1 MDINLA
7 YDPDIME
14 YDISLTAAGDIA
26 TGNDLKTAVLTSI
39 FTWARAKADDF
50 IPEDEPAY
58 GWWGENLTEPEDA
71 LTGSRLWLLS
81 RAKQTAKLAETA
93 ADSAREALAWL
104 KDEGI
109 ASDIEVTPENSAG
122 RITLE
127 VVITRYGGE
136 RETLRYSDLW
146 RTVGG

>member
-7 YDPDIME
+7 YDPGIME
-14 YDISLTAAGDIA
+14 YDISLTSAGDIA
-26 TGNDLKTAVLTSI
+26 TGDDLKTAVLTSL
-39 FTWARAKADDF
+39 FTWARAAADDF
-50 IPEDEPAY
+50 VPADEPTY

-81 RAKQTAKLAETA
+81 RAKQSAKLTETA
-93 ADSAREALAWL
+93 ADSARDALGWL

-109 ASDIEVTPENSAG
+109 ASDIEVTAESSSG
-122 RITLE
+122 CITLE
-127 VVITRYGGE
+127 IMITRYSGE

-146 RTVGG
+146 RTTPA